1 MERKLLIEILELLKS
16 MGTLKVLDTNKVTD
30 MISKIENT
38 VIRSEAQK
46 IKSNLNEMG

>member
-1 MERKLLIEILELLKS
+1 MERKLLIDILKLLKS

-38 VIRSEAQK
+38 LDIEEVESTL
-46 IKSNLNEMG
+46 SEMG